1 MKRLSLLQL
10 IPGMVV
16 AQNVQASNGEMLI
29 PHGTIL
35 NSWMITRLELY
46 GILTIYVEDTVPRET
61 FTPPV
66 PETPSYY
73 ERVRKSEEFKEF
85 NNDYELEL
93 SDFRSTINNV
103 VERNMKLDIDLLL
116 KHSLAITSLGEKK
129 GSIFAMMQ
137 NMREYDDSTYAHC
150 INVALLSNILATWL
164 KFSPEEVNL
173 ATSCGLLH
181 DIGKLLV
188 PHDILSKPAR
198 LTPDEYEEIQKH
210 PVAGYQLLKKQGADV
225 HIQNAALMHH
235 ERSDGSGYPLRL
247 HGNQIDRFARLVSIV
262 DVYDA
267 MTAARVYRGPVC
279 PFRVIELYESEGFQK
294 YDVEYLMTFLEN
306 VVNTYI
312 RNRCRLSDGREG
324 DIIYINRYKLSRP
337 IVQCGTEY
345 VNLSEYPDLTI
356 EVLL

>member
-1 MKRLSLLQL
+1 
-10 IPGMVV
+10 
-16 AQNVQASNGEMLI
+16 
-29 PHGTIL
+29 
-35 NSWMITRLELY
+35 
-46 GILTIYVEDTVPRET
+46 
-61 FTPPV
+61 
-66 PETPSYY
+66 
-73 ERVRKSEEFKEF
+73 
-85 NNDYELEL
+85 
-93 SDFRSTINNV
+93 
-103 VERNMKLDIDLLL
+103 MKLDIDLLL